1 MNYEVVHYWSDENT
15 FATEISTE
23 QYTDTT
29 IDAIIE
35 DIKQHQPDEIS
46 NMIEEIGTYPIN
58 IGIDILYDEKTDS
71 ELTIHEFQT
80 MYPDKDLD
88 EIPSTFYGWEINEIE

>member
-15 FATEISTE
+15 FATEISRE

-35 DIKQHQPDEIS
+35 DIKQHQTDEVA
-46 NMIEEIGTYPIN
+46 NMIEDLGTDPVN
-58 IGIDILYDEKTDS
+58 IGLDILYDEKTDS
-71 ELTIHEFQT
+71 DLTIHEFQT
-80 MYPDKDLD
+80 MYPEIDDLS
-88 EIPSTFYGWEINEIE
+88 EIPTTFYGWEINKL